1 VPIPDKLLFMADD
14 STIENRVF
22 LFKDIA
28 AAWVTA
34 NPNALTS
41 DRPAALAALAD
52 LAFVCCTLAD
62 EEESDAAAVAA
73 KIRSGK

>member
-1 VPIPDKLLFMADD
+1 MADD

-22 LFKDIA
+22 LFKDVA
-28 AAWVTA
+28 AAWIAA
-34 NPNALTS
+34 NPTALTS

-62 EEESDAAAVAA
+62 EEESDASAVAE
-73 KIRSGK
+73 KIRSAK